1 MEKPIKSFSMDRNG
15 KLLHGNFDNQ
25 KYHGRIAGN
34 APWKNSK
41 SRFPWPEF
49 PKLPMEFL
57 KIRISMVASGNTVQK
72 RPRNAPLYGRNKKIR
87 GKYASKWS
95 RNAPLYGQNQKAR
108 IKNGQRLFTA
118 PGRNAKSRN
127 RFPAAK
133 YRLRSRTGS
142 GRVRSRSLF
151 PPGETDACPARRSGR
166 LGSPGSCRRP
176 RWWKGGAR

>member
-25 KYHGRIAGN
+25 KYHGQIAGK

-72 RPRNAPLYGRNKKIR
+72 WPRNAPLC
-87 GKYASKWS
+87 
-95 RNAPLYGQNQKAR
+95 GQNKKAR
-108 IKNGQRLFTA
+108 IKNGRRLFTA

-127 RFPAAK
+127 RFPVAK
-133 YRLRSRTGS
+133 YRFRSRTGS

-166 LGSPGSCRRP
+166 RGSPGSCPRP

>member
-1 MEKPIKSFSMDRNG
+1 MEKPIKSFSMV
-15 KLLHGNFDNQ
+15 KILIFIHGNFDNQ

-57 KIRISMVASGNTVQK
+57 KMRISMVASGNTVQK
-72 RPRNAPLYGRNKKIR
+72 WSRNAPLYGRNKKIR
-87 GKYASKWS
+87 GKYASKLPQ
-95 RNAPLYGQNQKAR
+95 NASLYGQNQKAR
-108 IKNGQRLFTA
+108 IKNGRRLFTA

-151 PPGETDACPARRSGR
+151 PPGETDAYPARRSGR
-166 LGSPGSCRRP
+166 RESPGSCPRP